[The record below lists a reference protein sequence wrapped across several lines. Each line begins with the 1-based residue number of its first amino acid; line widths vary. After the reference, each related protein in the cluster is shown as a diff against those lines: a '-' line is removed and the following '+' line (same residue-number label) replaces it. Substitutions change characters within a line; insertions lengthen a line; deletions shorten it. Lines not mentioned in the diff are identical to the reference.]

1 MLIWPCVRPQAPWL
15 VGIALLMSPALRAQE
30 PADAPAQTQDQEA
43 QPAPAEPGEAEEAA
57 PAEQGTETEEGT
69 GEGLSPEEK
78 SKKSAAGKASDK
90 LEKLAPGEVRVRA
103 DKQESP
109 EAGHY
114 HATGF
119 VDLRVSDMRIQCDVL
134 DVYEIEKPD
143 GTKSKK
149 VIAVGNVVFMRE
161 DERLAGER
169 LTMELESGQGTFERA
184 QGYVQPGMIV
194 EGRTIERLDANT
206 YRVKGG
212 KFTSC
217 NQPNPRWGFTASSA
231 VIHVDD
237 KVVARNVFF
246 EVKDVPAFYF
256 PLFVYPIQEDQR
268 TTGILLPHFGSSSV
282 RGFNFGTGFFWA
294 MGRSLDQ
301 TFYADSYSKAGY
313 GLGHEV
319 RWALD
324 SPSRGDLR
332 TYGFSPE
339 AGGSWDYDIN
349 WSALQTLPGQAR
361 ATLQVRRY
369 SNTLFQQRFQDNFNL
384 ATSRTERAQL
394 SLQRN
399 FRFGIVQALAED
411 NRTYFS
417 DQTRINRR
425 LPSLRLSR
433 PTQRIGRSDFVF
445 GFEARGEDLAVGNQ
459 DELDRYSRFDVA
471 PELSRP
477 LASTFFQVTP
487 QIRLRYTRYGAS
499 LDTAGLIDGPPL
511 DRRYLEGVVE
521 IVGPTFSRVFN
532 NGSGIYSDKFKHVIG
547 PEVTWTYRT
556 SVDDFALIP
565 KFDGYDQQ
573 LGTHQID
580 YALVQRLL
588 AKRPGP
594 DGKPVPYEFLSW
606 RLGQTYYV
614 QIRDA
619 QNEFDPNYSSG
630 VFGPGGLPDHN
641 SPLSSRLRVR
651 PTPNISTNF
660 DMEYDVNFSQL
671 RNLSLGESLQGER
684 GRLVASY
691 NRARRVA
698 EDPADRMLIR
708 DFVRGAAE
716 LAILPGRL
724 IVDGSLDYDILRKIR
739 IHSSARLRWN
749 VQCCG
754 FSVETIQYNYNQRIE
769 RQFRFNVE
777 LANLGS
783 IGNFLGDD
791 PLRAGGRP

>member
-1 MLIWPCVRPQAPWL
+1 VRPQAPWL
-15 VGIALLMSPALRAQE
+15 VVTALLFSSALRAQDQAA
-30 PADAPAQTQDQEA
+30 PDASTQAQEEQSQEA
-43 QPAPAEPGEAEEAA
+43 QPAPAAGEGEQAAPGAPASGTAA
-57 PAEQGTETEEGT
+57 PAGEEKPAEGT
-69 GEGLSPEEK
+69 
-78 SKKSAAGKASDK
+78 KKSPADK
-90 LEKLAPGEVRVRA
+90 GTDRLEKLAPGEVRVRA
-103 DKQESP
+103 DRQESP
-109 EAGHY
+109 EQGHY
-114 HATGF
+114 RATGF
-119 VDLRVSDMRIQCDVL
+119 VDLRVSDMRIQCDQL

-143 GTKSKK
+143 GTKGKK
-149 VIAVGNVVFMRE
+149 VIAVGNVVFLRE

-169 LTMELESGQGTFERA
+169 LTMELETGRGTFEQA
-184 QGYVQPGMIV
+184 QGYVQPGMAV

-206 YRVKGG
+206 YRVEGG
-212 KFTSC
+212 KFTAC

-237 KVVARNVFF
+237 KVVGRNVFF
-246 EVKDVPAFYF
+246 EVKDIPAFYF
-256 PLFVYPIQEDQR
+256 PFFVYPIQEDQR

-301 TFYADSYSKAGY
+301 TFYADSYSKVGY

-349 WSALQTLPGQAR
+349 WSALQALPGHAR
-361 ATLQVRRY
+361 ATLLVRRY

-384 ATSRTERAQL
+384 ATSRTQRAQL

-399 FRFGIVQALAED
+399 FRFASVTALAED

-425 LPSLRLSR
+425 LPSLLVARS
-433 PTQRIGRSDFVF
+433 TQKLGRSNIVF
-445 GFEARGEDLAVGNQ
+445 GFQARAEDLEVGNQ
-459 DELDRYSRFDVA
+459 DEVDRYGRFDVY
-471 PELSRP
+471 PEVSRSFA
-477 LASTFFQVTP
+477 ASYFQVTP
-487 QIRLRYTRYGAS
+487 QLRLRYTHYGAS
-499 LDTAGLIDGPPL
+499 LDPTEGIIDGPPL
-511 DRRYLEGVVE
+511 DRRYVEGAVE
-521 IVGPTFSRVFN
+521 VVGPTFSRIFN
-532 NGSGIYSDKFKHVIG
+532 NASGFYSDRFKHEIG
-547 PEVTWTYRT
+547 PEISWTYRT
-556 SVDDFALIP
+556 AVDDFDLIP

-580 YALVQRLL
+580 YGLVQRLL

-594 DGKPVPYEFLSW
+594 DGRPIPYEFLSW

-614 QIRDA
+614 QIGDS

-641 SPLSSRLRVR
+641 SPISSRLRVR
-651 PTPNISTNF
+651 PTPDLSTNF

-671 RNLSLGESLQGER
+671 RNLSLSQLLQGSR
-684 GRLVASY
+684 GTFLASY
-691 NRARRVA
+691 NRAKRVA
-698 EDPADRMLIR
+698 EDPADRVLIR
-708 DFVRGAAE
+708 DFVRGAAQFE
-716 LAILPGRL
+716 ILPGRL
-724 IVDGSLDYDILRKIR
+724 IVDGSLDYDFLLKLR

-791 PLRAGGRP
+791 PSRSGGHY